1 MIIYIDYITALIF
14 GFFYRLI
21 MLRSCDYHEFDEVV
35 AIEEKLVVFCSFFE
49 EGTWIKCK
57 FIYLK

>member
-1 MIIYIDYITALIF
+1 
-14 GFFYRLI
+14 
-21 MLRSCDYHEFDEVV
+21 MLRSCDYHGIDEVV